1 MQYYRN
7 LYVDEKLS
15 ERKKDRILSGL
26 NDGVYRPAAYLIVL
40 PNRPEDQLEII
51 ETSQL
56 RQKQYP
62 EKDFFVVGIAKDQG
76 DAIKMVA
83 EIVEEVYNETGE
95 TDVRSYILR
104 KEQEEA

>member
-7 LYVDEKLS
+7 LYVDEKLN
-15 ERKKDRILSGL
+15 ERKKNKVISRLEK
-26 NDGVYRPAAYLIVL
+26 GVYRPAVNLIVL
-40 PNRPEDQLEII
+40 PKRPEDQLEII

-56 RQKQYP
+56 RQKAYP
-62 EKDFFVVGIAKDQG
+62 DKDFFVVGIAKDQG

-83 EIVEEVYNETGE
+83 EIVEEVYNETGG
-95 TDVRSYILR
+95 TDVRSYILE